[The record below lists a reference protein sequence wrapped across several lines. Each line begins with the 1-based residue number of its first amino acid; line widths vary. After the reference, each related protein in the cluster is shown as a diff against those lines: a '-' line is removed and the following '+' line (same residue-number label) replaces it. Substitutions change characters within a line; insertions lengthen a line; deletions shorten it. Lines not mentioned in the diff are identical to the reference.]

1 MCVKKPKSPSPLQL
15 KSPKKNTVKKR
26 TRCPKGTRKNPKT
39 GKCEQSGVK
48 APSLKA
54 PTKAPT
60 SKPKAP
66 SPIPKAPTTSSK
78 SPNLPLIQL
87 FAAPSK
93 QAKNKNTVKKRTR
106 CPKGT
111 RKNPKTGKCE
121 SVATKTLAKTK
132 SATKKKEQPIVIPSS
147 TPADI
152 KELSDEVAKH
162 ISQKKPISPE
172 KMTALIKSFS
182 PSIHA
187 RLEQFNSS
195 PLKGKKLTKEKLPL
209 ETQRN
214 RMLDCLD
221 EHALISKYRLSD
233 NKREQERRQRLERA
247 FLEGGSAA
255 PLQNYDYTYLYNKQM
270 PKIYV
275 DGVCYP
281 GKNLKSQKLLLK
293 SLNESIKNVD
303 ISKLVTP
310 KQYAS
315 NCWFN
320 SFFVVFFIGD
330 KGRKFS
336 KALRHLMIT
345 QRGPGEKSMID
356 SLKMR
361 KTMFAFNLAIEASLT
376 GNPVAYKINTNS
388 FVVSLADSMPKE
400 HRKNMPKYNQAS
412 NPIFFYEKLMYY
424 YEKVHNVKGISTAR
438 FAIEKK
444 EQDLNYPITYKLIVE
459 SKSDLVIVEVHD
471 QGINDHNKSK
481 YQTKP
486 LKISYDSKEYT
497 LGAVVIRDT
506 KRRHFCCVCDV
517 NGKEYGFDGA
527 SFKRLNRFR
536 WRKLLN
542 KDKKWTF
549 EGSNW
554 TGTGKDVGQPIL
566 WNFMNGYQM
575 LFYYRTK

>member
-1 MCVKKPKSPSPLQL
+1 MNTQEPKCGDGYILDKEKCVCVKKPKSPTPL
-15 KSPKKNTVKKR
+15 KPPKKNTVKKR

-48 APSLKA
+48 AP
-54 PTKAPT
+54 T
-60 SKPKAP
+60 SKPP
-66 SPIPKAPTTSSK
+66 SPKPKDPTPKAPTTSSN
-78 SPNLPLIQL
+78 SLIPYTLPRSIKALSSQT
-87 FAAPSK
+87 
-93 QAKNKNTVKKRTR
+93 KNTAKKRTR

-111 RKNPKTGKCE
+111 RKNPKTEKCE
-121 SVATKTLAKTK
+121 STATKTLAK
-132 SATKKKEQPIVIPSS
+132 TKKKEQPIVIPSS

-152 KELSDEVAKH
+152 AELGREVSKH
-162 ISQKKPISPE
+162 ISQEKPISPE
-172 KMTALIKSFS
+172 KMTEFIKSFS

-195 PLKGKKLTKEKLPL
+195 PLKGKKLTKEKPPL

-221 EHALISKYRLSD
+221 EDALISKYQLGY
-233 NKREQERRQRLERA
+233 NKQQEK
-247 FLEGGSAA
+247 
-255 PLQNYDYTYLYNKQM
+255 NYEYTYLYDKQM

-303 ISKLVTP
+303 VSKLVTP

-345 QRGPGEKSMID
+345 QRGPGEKTMID

-376 GNPVAYKINTNS
+376 GNPIAYKINTNS
-388 FVVSLADSMPKE
+388 FVVSLADSMPFMYK
-400 HRKNMPKYNQAS
+400 KNMPKYNKAS
-412 NPIFFYEKLMYY
+412 NPLDFYEKLMDYF
-424 YEKVHNVKGISTAR
+424 KNVHNVKGIS
-438 FAIEKK
+438 IGSY
-444 EQDLNYPITYKLIVE
+444 LNYRRSHDFTSPADIKFMTGKN
-459 SKSDLVIVEVHD
+459 SDLITIEVYDTHKED
-471 QGINDHNKSK
+471 SGGDYNSSKHQNK
-481 YQTKP
+481 P
-486 LKISYDSKEYT
+486 VKIAHDSKEYT

-506 KRRHFCCVCDV
+506 NRRHFCCVCDV
-517 NGKEYGFDGA
+517 NGKEYGFDGV
-527 SFKRLNRFR
+527 SFRRLNPFE

-542 KDKKWTF
+542 TNKTWTF
-549 EGSNW
+549 EGSDW
-554 TGTGKDVGQPIL
+554 EGGKDHGKSIL
-566 WNFMNGYQM
+566 WNFMNGYQL